1 MQSLFCSDQSGGVAM
16 APPPIQIG
24 SDTTLAVAYSGIAAK
39 FGRPIE
45 KSSLNIAKT
54 KADRVLAHRI
64 AAQPLARPMGLLPN
78 E

>member
-1 MQSLFCSDQSGGVAM
+1 M
-16 APPPIQIG
+16 ALPPIKIG
-24 SDTTLAVAYSGIAAK
+24 SDTTLAAACSGAAAK

-54 KADRVLAHRI
+54 KVDRVLAHRI
-64 AAQPLARPMGLLPN
+64 AAQPLARPMDLLPN